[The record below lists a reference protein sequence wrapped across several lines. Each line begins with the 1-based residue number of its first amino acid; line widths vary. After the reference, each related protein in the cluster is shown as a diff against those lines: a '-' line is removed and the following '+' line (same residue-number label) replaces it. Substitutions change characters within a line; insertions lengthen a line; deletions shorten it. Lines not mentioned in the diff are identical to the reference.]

1 MKRTERVGAIIKILS
16 DNPNKLYSLG
26 YFCDLFDAAKS
37 SISEDI
43 QSAKQILESVDLGL
57 IETIAGAGGG
67 VKLIPYISCRDAENL
82 LNQVCEKLKDKNR
95 ILGNGFLYTSDVM
108 FDSNIVKRAGEI
120 FAGRF
125 MNLGAN
131 YVVTIETKGIPVALM
146 TAHMLNLPLV
156 VIRRES
162 KISEGS
168 TVSIN
173 YFSGSTERIQKMSI
187 SKRAVT
193 PGSKAVI
200 IDDFMRAGGS
210 VKGISETLAEFD
222 IEVVGTGVM
231 IASTE
236 PEKKKI
242 QDYFPLIYLGAVH
255 ESEKTIEVFPN
266 SLIFCKKNL

>member
-1 MKRTERVGAIIKILS
+1 MKRTDRVGAIIKILS
-16 DNPNKLYSLG
+16 ANPSKLYSLG
-26 YFCDLFDAAKS
+26 YFCNLFNAAKS

-43 QSAKQILESVDLGL
+43 QTAKQILDEMELGI
-57 IETIAGAGGG
+57 IETTAGASGG
-67 VKLIPYISCRDAENL
+67 VKYIPHISQEDAEELLNL
-82 LNQVCEKLKDKNR
+82 LCEKLKDKTR
-95 ILGNGFLYTSDVM
+95 ILGGGFLYTSDLM

-120 FAGRF
+120 FAKKF
-125 MNLGAN
+125 INYGADC
-131 YVVTIETKGIPVALM
+131 VVTIETKGIPVALM

-173 YFSGSTERIQKMSI
+173 YFSGSAERIQKMSV

-193 PGSKAVI
+193 PGSKAII

-210 VKGISETLAEFD
+210 VKGISDMLSEFD
-222 IEVVGTGVM
+222 IEIVGTGVV
-231 IASTE
+231 IASIE

-242 QDYFPLIYLGAVH
+242 VDYFPLIYLGSVD
-255 ESEKTIEVFPN
+255 ENEKSVDVFPN
-266 SLIFCKKNL
+266 SLIFCKKDL